1 MTTEAPED
9 TVAGDA
15 GDDLAN
21 SVTDASLRRSEARS
35 EEIEADLAVHPE
47 RYRILTGDRPTGNLH
62 IGHYF
67 GSLRNRVRLQDAG
80 VQTFV
85 VIADYQVITD
95 RDGVGP
101 IRDRVFSLVADYLA
115 AGIDP
120 ARTTIFTHS
129 SVPALNQLMLPFL
142 SVVTDAELRRNPT
155 VKSELDAAGDRPMS
169 GLMLTYPVHQAAD
182 ILFCKANLVPVGKDQ
197 LPHLEQTRVIARRFD
212 ERYGRAVPETP
223 VFPQADALLS
233 RGAANILGLD
243 GQKMSKSRGNTID
256 LGMTAEET
264 AKLLKRAVTDSDRHI
279 TFDPVN
285 RPQVSNLV
293 NLAALTTGRTPE
305 EIAEQV
311 GDGGGGGLKKLVTTA
326 VNDYF
331 APHRARRLELIA
343 DPGYLRDVLAEGNLR
358 ANEVAEATLDE
369 VRAAMRMTYA

>member
-1 MTTEAPED
+1 MTPPEAP
-9 TVAGDA
+9 VVVDA

-21 SVTDASLRRSEARS
+21 SVNDASLRRSEARS
-35 EEIEADLAVHPE
+35 EQIESDLTVHPE

-67 GSLRNRVRLQDAG
+67 GSLRNRVRLQDEG
-80 VQTFV
+80 VDTFV

-101 IRDRVFSLVADYLA
+101 IRDRVFSLIADYLA

-120 ARTTIFTHS
+120 DRTTIFTHS

-155 VKSELDAAGDRPMS
+155 VKSELDASGDRPMS

-264 AKLLKRAVTDSDRHI
+264 ARLLKRAVTDSDRHI

-293 NLAALTTGRTPE
+293 NLAALTTGRAPE
-305 EIAEQV
+305 EIAEQI
-311 GDGGGGGLKKLVTTA
+311 GEGGGGGLKKLVTAA

-331 APHRARRLELIA
+331 APHRARRLELVA
-343 DPGYLRDVLAEGNLR
+343 DPGYLRDVLAEGNRR

-369 VRAAMRMTYA
+369 VRTAMRMTYA

>member
-1 MTTEAPED
+1 MTTPTPEEPLD
-9 TVAGDA
+9 GDA

-21 SVTDASLRRSEARS
+21 SVNDASLRRSEARS
-35 EEIEADLAVHPE
+35 EQIEADLAVHPE

-95 RDGVGP
+95 RDGLGP

-155 VKSELDAAGDRPMS
+155 VKSELDASGDRPMS

-212 ERYGRAVPETP
+212 ERYGRAVPEVP

-256 LGMTAEET
+256 LGMSADET
-264 AKLLKRAVTDSDRHI
+264 ARLLKRAVTDSDRHI
-279 TFDPVN
+279 TFDPAN

-293 NLAALTTGRTPE
+293 NLAALTLGRTPQ
-305 EIAEQV
+305 EIADQV
-311 GDGGGGGLKKLVTTA
+311 GDGGGGGLKKLVTSA

-331 APHRARRLELIA
+331 APHRARRLDLLA
-343 DPGYLRDVLAEGNLR
+343 DPGYLRDVLADGNRR

-369 VRAAMRMTYA
+369 VRTAMRMTYA